1 MITVG
6 VVIDVPEPYA
16 TRIREAR
23 RTWDDPDADAIPP
36 HVTIVAPVSVDPE
49 AMPVLEQ
56 HLARAVEGFAPFR
69 MRLRGTGTFRP
80 VSPVVFLAV
89 AEGIPGCEELERRVR
104 CGPWA
109 VELRFPYHPHV
120 TVAAELPDSTLDRA
134 FVDLGGFDRSFDVDR
149 VALYGLESSG
159 WERRR
164 EYALGPG

>member
-89 AEGIPGCEELERRVR
+89 SEGIPGCEELERRVR

-120 TVAAELPDSTLDRA
+120 TVAFELDDESLDRA
-134 FVDLGGFDRSFDVDR
+134 FADLADFEAVFTVDTIC
-149 VALYGLESSG
+149 LYELIEDG
-159 WERRR
+159 WQARAT
-164 EYALGPG
+164 YLLQG